1 MADISKVTLPN
12 GSTYNIKDTTARS
25 QITSE
30 AATRKAADDSIN
42 NTINNLKLNL
52 TGAMHYVGVTTTPL
66 KDGDSW
72 NMSDS
77 TIDKSIDIVYSGD
90 DINTYIPKSG
100 DVVIHG
106 NKEFVFS
113 THVKTIDGVNKTIGI
128 WNEFGSTGS
137 LKALAFKDSASGSVT
152 PLGTVSKPTF
162 TGTAAVV
169 NLTVDHTDIL
179 SGIDLTSKVGT
190 YNTDTSEYSEPNK
203 GPANMQTIVTPTA
216 HVSGGKV
223 TTNPTTATIK
233 QVSAVGTLPT
243 FSATVTNETLSF
255 NFNAGSLP
263 TTTNTSVVTG
273 VTSTLINPTV
283 AVSPFLI
290 AGYPHKDTTIN
301 ATGTFTPQGT
311 ISQPTFTGN
320 ASTVTVK

>member
-1 MADISKVTLPN
+1 MANISKVTLPN
-12 GSTYNIKDTTARS
+12 GSTYDIKDTTARS

-30 AATRKAADDSIN
+30 AAARKAADDSITN
-42 NTINNLKLNL
+42 ILRDLSSNL
-52 TGAMHYVGVTTTPL
+52 TGAMHYAGVTTSAL
-66 KDGDSW
+66 HDGASTEDLS
-72 NMSDS
+72 S
-77 TIDKSIDIVYSGD
+77 TIQ
-90 DINTYIPKSG
+90 INNEDYVPKAG
-100 DVVIHG
+100 DVVIYQ
-106 NKEFVFS
+106 NKEFVYS
-113 THVKTIDGVNKTIGI
+113 IQTKNVNGAEKTIGI

-152 PLGTVSKPTF
+152 PSGTVSKPTF

-179 SGIDLTSKVGT
+179 SGIGLKSKVGT
-190 YNTDTSEYSEPNK
+190 YNTDTSKYSEPGK
-203 GPANMQTIVTPTA
+203 EPVSMQTIVTPTA

-273 VTSTLINPTV
+273 VTSTLTNPTV

-290 AGYPHKDTTIN
+290 VGYPYKDTTIN

-311 ISQPTFTGN
+311 VSQPTFTGN